1 MKTEKNLRIRRMAAL
16 ILLGTLAASAVF
28 CAARLIWPPEVQEG
42 ALIVRTRS
50 DYLLMFMQCLLGM
63 AVMALPSLASR
74 KWKLELP
81 TVIHVMYYAF
91 LYCAVFLGEVFSFY
105 YLIPHWD
112 TILHSFS
119 GAMLAALGFILVDFL
134 NRDEH
139 VHVSLSPAF
148 VALFAFCF
156 ALAAG
161 GVWEIY
167 EYVADGM
174 MGLNMQKF
182 ADAQGVV
189 MSGRDALRDT
199 MDDMI
204 VDASAAAVTAVIGY
218 LSQRKRRKT
227 SPAPSA
233 K

>member
-1 MKTEKNLRIRRMAAL
+1 MKQNGKHDIRRIAAL
-16 ILLGTLAASAVF
+16 ILMITLVLSAVY
-28 CAARLIWPPEVQEG
+28 CIVRLISTPETQEG
-42 ALIVRTRS
+42 ALSMRTRS
-50 DYLLMFMQCLLGM
+50 DYVLMLIQCLLGLV
-63 AVMALPSLASR
+63 VMALPSLAAR
-74 KWKLELP
+74 RWRLELP
-81 TVIHVMYYAF
+81 TLIHVMYYAF
-91 LYCAVFLGEVFSFY
+91 LYCAIFLGEVFSFY

-167 EYVADGM
+167 EYVADGAL
-174 MGLNMQKF
+174 GLNMQKF
-182 ADAQGVV
+182 IDADGAVLA
-189 MSGRDALRDT
+189 GRHALQDT
-199 MDDMI
+199 MDDII
-204 VDASAAAVTAVIGY
+204 VDAVSAAVMSVIGY
-218 LSQRKRRKT
+218 VSLIRRRT
-227 SPAPSA
+227 GADRQQG
-233 K
+233 